1 MTDDKIK
8 LFTFNDESLKILGE
22 LLSNETSRK
31 IINSL
36 IENEMYTNELSVK
49 LDIPISL
56 VGHHLRKLEQ
66 VNLVEVTEK
75 PLVKKGVKHKHFRMI
90 PNLFVGLNTSEN
102 NDNKIKNI
110 FKKGMKFASIGIVS
124 LGYYL
129 FTKPPEVSDDFL
141 TLASQKEPNLTYPL
155 LIILVG
161 LIIERIFTEIK
172 KKGWIRFN
180 RK

>member
-56 VGHHLRKLEQ
+56 VAHHLRKLEQ

-75 PLVKKGVKHKHFRMI
+75 PLVKKGIKHKHFRMI
-90 PNLFVGLNTSEN
+90 PNLFVGSSPSEN
-102 NDNKIKNI
+102 IQESESLKRI
-110 FKKGMKFASIGIVS
+110 FKKTVKFAGIGIASFFVWATS
-124 LGYYL
+124 LIENKIDAEPIEPQFYE
-129 FTKPPEVSDDFL
+129 KSDFIL
-141 TLASQKEPNLTYPL
+141 L
-155 LIILVG
+155 LIIFG
-161 LIIERIFTEIK
+161 LLILFTINK
-172 KKGWIRFN
+172 K